1 MKQKITITLLDMPF
15 SIVSDEDEAHVH
27 ALAKT
32 LSERVQNVLWKSRV
46 SRTEAALFCA
56 LEYLSEAENAKQR
69 ADKAEAQLSLY
80 TANLAR
86 MREENER
93 LSKRLDQLEAQRKS

>member
-1 MKQKITITLLDMPF
+1 MKQKFTITLLDIPI
-15 SIVSDEDEAHVH
+15 SLVSDESEERVH
-27 ALAKT
+27 ALAKA

-56 LEYLSEAENAKQR
+56 LEYLSETENAKAR
-69 ADKAEAQLSLY
+69 ADKAEAQLALY

-86 MREENER
+86 MREENDR
-93 LSKRLDQLEAQRKS
+93 LSKKLDELEAKRKL

>member
-1 MKQKITITLLDMPF
+1 MKQKITVTLLDMPF
-15 SIVSDEDEAHVH
+15 SIVSDEDEERVH

-56 LEYLSEAENAKQR
+56 LEDLSDAENAKQR

>member
-1 MKQKITITLLDMPF
+1 MKQKFTITLLDMPV
-15 SIVSDEDEAHVH
+15 SIVSDESEERMH

-32 LSERVQNVLWKSRV
+32 LSERVQNLLWKSRV

-56 LEYLSEAENAKQR
+56 LEYLSETETLKAR
-69 ADKAEAQLSLY
+69 ADKAEAQLGLY

-93 LSKRLDQLEAQRKS
+93 LSTRLDALEAKRKL